1 MKILM
6 TDLYKEYYFYELIDI
21 QNRLNTTST
30 GVAGSGAATN
40 ILDSVLRTLIQQ
52 ARNNF
57 TREIYNKVE
66 EITTEFP
73 MSAIV
78 EELND
83 TVSTIDGATGSF
95 KIFDDLDTGINL
107 YQFIK
112 EKTHMMN
119 TVGNAIH
126 YNLELLK
133 RLQNIGEYEGGDQN
147 KILDETMCCKG
158 IDEGVAIISNLIK
171 DLRLLTGDV
180 KIDGDLSKNSFTL
193 MVGDCDLC
201 KSVENLTE
209 IYDKYIS
216 FKNDPNNESFQSID
230 EFNTLHLDSLGIAPI
245 LRNFFKTDDY
255 LGKIFEDGSCVT
267 SSIITYDL
275 FNDCT
280 VSRYDSN
287 AHYRN
292 YALTIIKMTVVL
304 GVLYIYKLLECY
316 IKHQQQTFAM
326 NRNSSLEN
334 EIENILNEPLPKSLT
349 LASLNKIQQLRKV
362 LIDHLN
368 LVEAKNHKTR
378 ESDGEATENT
388 PAAPQLSL
396 PTSKKGN
403 KTEINAAVIQHMD
416 V

>member
-1 MKILM
+1 MQGQIANLVLSLNGLEQQRLFVDSLYSAAGNTEENIKYTQDFIHHLTSVVGNFISSFDPDQTDPSEPTVKDLDTYYISKYIFTAMMTLNKYVQEPKYGSQLILDSNTLLGGVKPFNNYFSRDLFNLVKDNSYYVVKPSVSNKIEVGAKGFNTCSNCVEFKTVKELLDQTKFYSLTSDEPPVLTSSHDISTSIIIPEKFSIKHSDFAANMKILM

-112 EKTHMMN
+112 EKTRMMN

-171 DLRLLTGDV
+171 
-180 KIDGDLSKNSFTL
+180 
-193 MVGDCDLC
+193 
-201 KSVENLTE
+201 
-209 IYDKYIS
+209 IYVY
-216 FKNDPNNESFQSID
+216 
-230 EFNTLHLDSLGIAPI
+230 
-245 LRNFFKTDDY
+245 
-255 LGKIFEDGSCVT
+255 
-267 SSIITYDL
+267 
-275 FNDCT
+275 
-280 VSRYDSN
+280 
-287 AHYRN
+287 
-292 YALTIIKMTVVL
+292 
-304 GVLYIYKLLECY
+304 
-316 IKHQQQTFAM
+316 
-326 NRNSSLEN
+326 
-334 EIENILNEPLPKSLT
+334 
-349 LASLNKIQQLRKV
+349 
-362 LIDHLN
+362 
-368 LVEAKNHKTR
+368 
-378 ESDGEATENT
+378 
-388 PAAPQLSL
+388 
-396 PTSKKGN
+396 
-403 KTEINAAVIQHMD
+403 
-416 V
+416 